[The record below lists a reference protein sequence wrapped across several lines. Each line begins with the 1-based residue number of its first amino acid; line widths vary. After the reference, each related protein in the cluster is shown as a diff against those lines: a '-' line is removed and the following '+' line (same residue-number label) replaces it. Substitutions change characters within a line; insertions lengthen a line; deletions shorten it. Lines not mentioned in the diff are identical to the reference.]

1 MGGSSVD
8 DMADGDRG
16 SWPSLRRD
24 VGGTGIADPTRLS
37 LRKWLP
43 MAGGW
48 SLLLLPWV
56 YAAAVSDHPPV
67 VRVLLTLN
75 VLAYVA
81 AYCGALY
88 YAMWAER
95 RLVSLAT
102 VALMAGLWGGMVVG
116 LGAGGTD
123 GGVLYTISFLIVTVI
138 ALLPRR
144 VSGIVALAVV
154 AGGILLYRWQFGPV
168 DLGSII
174 GIVAMTFAM
183 IGMFG
188 LIRANSELRNA
199 REELARMAVTE
210 ERDRMARDLHDVLG
224 HSLTTITVKA
234 GLARRLLE
242 RGDDA
247 RAAEEVADVERLGRQ
262 ALSDVR
268 ATISANRVA
277 SLAAELA
284 GAREAL
290 RAAEIE
296 ADLPRAVDDVSA
308 DRQQVFA
315 YVLREGITNAIRHSG
330 AGRVA
335 VRLTPDSI
343 EVVDDGVGAPSAT
356 PAGNGLTGLAERVAA
371 IGGWVDSGPGELG
384 GWRLVATCPPART
397 GSTNTR
403 TDDKAAR

>member
-1 MGGSSVD
+1 
-8 DMADGDRG
+8 MAGDR
-16 SWPSLRRD
+16 SRWPSLRRY
-24 VGGTGIADPTRLS
+24 VGGTDIADPTRLT
-37 LRKWLP
+37 LRKWLL

-56 YAAAVSDHPPV
+56 YAAAVSEHPPV

-95 RLVSLAT
+95 RLVSLGT
-102 VALMAGLWGGMVVG
+102 VALMAGLWVGMVVG

-168 DLGSII
+168 DLGSLI

-247 RAAEEVADVERLGRQ
+247 RAADEVADVERLGRQ
-262 ALSDVR
+262 ALADVR

-290 RAAEIE
+290 RAADIE
-296 ADLPRAVDDVSA
+296 ADLPRAVDDVPA
-308 DRQQVFA
+308 DRRQVFA
-315 YVLREGITNAIRHSG
+315 YVLREGVTNAIRHSG
-330 AGRVA
+330 AGRVT
-335 VRLTPDSI
+335 VRLAPDSI
-343 EVVDDGVGAPSAT
+343 EVADDGVGAPSGT
-356 PAGNGLTGLAERVAA
+356 PAGNGLTGLAERLAA
-371 IGGWVDSGPGELG
+371 IGGWIDSGPGERG
-384 GWRLVATCPPART
+384 GRRLVATCPPART
-397 GSTNTR
+397 GSAPTR
-403 TDDKAAR
+403 TDDRAPR

>member
-1 MGGSSVD
+1 MD
-8 DMADGDRG
+8 DMAGDR
-16 SWPSLRRD
+16 SRWPSLRRY
-24 VGGTGIADPTRLS
+24 VGGTDIADPTRLT
-37 LRKWLP
+37 LRKWLL

-56 YAAAVSDHPPV
+56 YAAAVSEHPPV

-95 RLVSLAT
+95 RLVSLGT
-102 VALMAGLWGGMVVG
+102 VALMAGLWVGMVVG

-168 DLGSII
+168 DLGSLI

-247 RAAEEVADVERLGRQ
+247 RAADEVADVERLGRQ
-262 ALSDVR
+262 ALADVR

-290 RAAEIE
+290 RAADIE
-296 ADLPRAVDDVSA
+296 ADLPRAVDDVPA
-308 DRQQVFA
+308 DRRQVFA
-315 YVLREGITNAIRHSG
+315 YVLREGVTNAIRHSG
-330 AGRVA
+330 AGRVT
-335 VRLTPDSI
+335 VRLAPDSI
-343 EVVDDGVGAPSAT
+343 EVADDGVGAPSGT
-356 PAGNGLTGLAERVAA
+356 PAGNGLTGLAERLAA
-371 IGGWVDSGPGELG
+371 IGGWIDSGPGERG
-384 GWRLVATCPPART
+384 GRRLVATCPPART
-397 GSTNTR
+397 GSAPTR
-403 TDDKAAR
+403 TDDRAPR

>member
-1 MGGSSVD
+1 
-8 DMADGDRG
+8 MAGDR
-16 SWPSLRRD
+16 SRWPSLRRY
-24 VGGTGIADPTRLS
+24 VGGTDIADPTRLT
-37 LRKWLP
+37 LRKWLL

-56 YAAAVSDHPPV
+56 YAAAVSEHPPV

-95 RLVSLAT
+95 RLVSLGT
-102 VALMAGLWGGMVVG
+102 VALMAGLWVGMVVG

-168 DLGSII
+168 DLGSLI

-247 RAAEEVADVERLGRQ
+247 RAADEVADVERLGRQ
-262 ALSDVR
+262 ALADVR

-290 RAAEIE
+290 RAADIE
-296 ADLPRAVDDVSA
+296 ADLPRAVDVVPA
-308 DRQQVFA
+308 DRRQVFA
-315 YVLREGITNAIRHSG
+315 YVLREGVTNAIRHSG
-330 AGRVA
+330 AGRVT
-335 VRLTPDSI
+335 VRLAPDSI
-343 EVVDDGVGAPSAT
+343 EVADDGVGAPSGT
-356 PAGNGLTGLAERVAA
+356 PAGNGLTGLAERLAA
-371 IGGWVDSGPGELG
+371 IGGWIDSGPGERG
-384 GWRLVATCPPART
+384 GRRLVATCPPART
-397 GSTNTR
+397 GSAPTR
-403 TDDKAAR
+403 TDDRAPR